1 MTRPQATQA
10 QFLALTFPAL
20 PSVVRTCTPVLVGI
34 GRMGGVVHAIE
45 HGRAILTNCDNP
57 VRLGVDS
64 PMSVDLTDATGRAH
78 LAWAIGATF
87 GSSVGVWG
95 RNHSVWGPTV
105 MGWAIMLDDGSRRR
119 FYVKDEP
126 MLAGVNTRDDTR
138 LPDGSLWVDAEAL
151 RLVGLH
157 VLGGAA

>member
-64 PMSVDLTDATGRAH
+64 PMSVDLTDATGRMH
-78 LAWAIGATF
+78 LL
-87 GSSVGVWG
+87 
-95 RNHSVWGPTV
+95 
-105 MGWAIMLDDGSRRR
+105 WAIMAAEGVDTSGMAWTHVLDRSVVLRSVEFNVMPCRALLGLDNS
-119 FYVKDEP
+119 
-126 MLAGVNTRDDTR
+126 DDTR
-138 LPDGSLWVDAEAL
+138 LPDGSRWVDADAL